1 MVRIYAISN
10 RFQYY
15 SDKLK
20 PQFRPRW
27 ISTFV
32 LACFYAIRFYLH
44 GYYVVTFF
52 LGVLLS
58 SFTILF
64 LSSIIHHDKPVS
76 PEAPPILP
84 IKATDQLRP
93 FVPFLN
99 EFTFWIIVNT
109 KLCVASSLT
118 FIPKLNLDM
127 PVYPYGY
134 ILFGGWIF
142 FTLMLV
148 LDQLDSMKKYKCIPF
163 YYGDKK
169 RGNTKGNDLLLV
181 ETRSGGM
188 ELDSAFEHAD

>member
-1 MVRIYAISN
+1 MVRLYAISN
-10 RFQYY
+10 RFQYF

-20 PQFRPRW
+20 PQFRHRW

-32 LACFYAIRFYLH
+32 LACFYAIRVYLH
-44 GYYVVTFF
+44 GCCFVTFF
-52 LGVLLS
+52 LGILLS

-64 LSSIIHHDKPVS
+64 LSCIIDDDKPVS

-84 IKATDQLRP
+84 IKETDELRP

-118 FIPKLNLDM
+118 FIPKLNPDM

-134 ILFGGWIF
+134 VLFVGWIF

-148 LDQLDSMKKYKCIPF
+148 LDQRDSMKTYRYIPF

-169 RGNTKGNDLLLV
+169 RGEYKGK
-181 ETRSGGM
+181 
-188 ELDSAFEHAD
+188 